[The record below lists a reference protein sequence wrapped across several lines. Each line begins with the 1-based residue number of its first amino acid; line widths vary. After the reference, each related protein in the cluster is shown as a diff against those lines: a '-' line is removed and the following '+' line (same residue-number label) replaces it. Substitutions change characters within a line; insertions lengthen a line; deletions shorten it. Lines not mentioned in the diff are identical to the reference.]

1 MIADA
6 KPAIKP
12 LMSEDFS
19 VMEAMPKPQIVP
31 KIRELRNSRKINP
44 LFI

>member
-6 KPAIKP
+6 IPAINP
-12 LMSEDFS
+12 LMREDFR
-19 VMEAMPKPQIVP
+19 VIEAMRIPRIVL

-44 LFI
+44 LFK